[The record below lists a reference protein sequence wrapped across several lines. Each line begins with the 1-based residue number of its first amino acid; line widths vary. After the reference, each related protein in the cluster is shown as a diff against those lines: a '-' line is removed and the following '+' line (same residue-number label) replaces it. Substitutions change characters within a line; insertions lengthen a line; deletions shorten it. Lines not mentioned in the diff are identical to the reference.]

1 MSGVRVVVAVVLAAI
16 AVPIVMAV
24 FMPGAVSAM
33 GTMRQI
39 TRPTGRSTLNRIDM
53 SAH

>member
-1 MSGVRVVVAVVLAAI
+1 MSGVRVVVVA
-16 AVPIVMAV
+16 MAV
-24 FMPGAVSAM
+24 FMPGAVSTM

-53 SAH
+53 RAH